1 MSASLSPA
9 EQAAAATVRLGA
21 PRGPRKRTPPRFDAG
36 KLREL
41 RDTRGL
47 SREAL
52 ARLCPNVSYGAIRS
66 YEEGKN
72 KPDIDRALELAAA
85 LRVPLRRLTT

>member
-1 MSASLSPA
+1 MEASLSPA
-9 EQAAAATVRLGA
+9 EQAAAATVRPGGPRA
-21 PRGPRKRTPPRFDAG
+21 PRRRPVPRFDAS

-41 RDTRGL
+41 RDARAL

-52 ARLCPNVSYGAIRS
+52 ARLCPSVSYGAIRS